1 MQGLN
6 GFDIVES
13 HQVVSGWYR
22 RMQEHSGVY

>member
-1 MQGLN
+1 GLN

-13 HQVVSGWYR
+13 HQVVSGWYA